1 MALLIGTDES
11 EFLFGTVDADE
22 IFGGGGDDLL
32 FGDAGNDLINDGEGV
47 DTLIGGSGDDRF
59 VVNDNNGFNRPS
71 GFFDPTGLKAIDGGL
86 GIDTLDAT
94 NAVESIVF
102 DPFTFA
108 ASSLEIVQGSQFD
121 DRIDGSLASFGVKI
135 FGQGGNDVLMGGSG
149 NDTLIGGVGNDVLI
163 GGAGADVLRGG
174 SLPTPVPALTSTPTP
189 TTPAPVLIS
198 TPGPTAPAGVVPAPA
213 PTAPAPVL
221 ISTLGPTAP
230 GEVVPAPVPT
240 TPAPALTSTP
250 GPTAPGEVVP
260 APVPTTPAPVLISTP
275 EPTATPKIDPLVG
288 AMEKTIS
295 NESPDGLLLPKPPS
309 PEDVDTFTFPLL
321 THSLLA
327 AFDTIVDF
335 QIGIDVLDGPNP
347 VAAKDIFKGGNVRE
361 LTQAQIQTALPRNRL
376 GALGAGTFTFGD
388 RTFVVLN
395 DGRRGFQASTDAVI
409 EITGYTGNLA
419 ELTIT

>member
-174 SLPTPVPALTSTPTP
+174 SLPTPVPALTSTP
-189 TTPAPVLIS
+189 A
-198 TPGPTAPAGVVPAPA
+198 
-213 PTAPAPVL
+213 
-221 ISTLGPTAP
+221 
-230 GEVVPAPVPT
+230 PT

-250 GPTAPGEVVP
+250 GLTAPGEVVP

>member
-149 NDTLIGGVGNDVLI
+149 SDTLIGGVGNDVLI

-174 SLPTPVPALTSTPTP
+174 SLPTPA
-189 TTPAPVLIS
+189 
-198 TPGPTAPAGVVPAPA
+198 PGPTATPR
-213 PTAPAPVL
+213 
-221 ISTLGPTAP
+221 PTAP
-230 GEVVPAPVPT
+230 GEVVPAPVAT
-240 TPAPALTSTP
+240 TPAPAPTAIP
-250 GPTAPGEVVP
+250 GPTAPAEVVP
-260 APVPTTPAPVLISTP
+260 APVATTPAPAPTATP
-275 EPTATPKIDPLVG
+275 GPTATPKIDPLVG